1 MSRKNG
7 EIPKNWFLTLIGEP
21 VRSAFSV
28 EEFERMASGA
38 GWKTV
43 SNTGIADW
51 KQKFAPALALTER
64 NVRMQ
69 WDERIWVGST

>member
-1 MSRKNG
+1 
-7 EIPKNWFLTLIGEP
+7 
-21 VRSAFSV
+21 V

-69 WDERIWVGST
+69 WGERIWVGST